1 MTTAPSA
8 PFRDAFA
15 AVARHVA
22 ERYGV
27 AVDVAPVTPPLKGD
41 LDGRRIVV
49 GDHTSDDERLFLV
62 AHLFGHTVQWNC
74 SAESRRL
81 GMRMPVRPTDAEL
94 DGLVAYEREACRY
107 SRQVFIEAGVGGLE
121 QWLADHSACDLAF
134 LRHVYTTGERR
145 PFSSFWVDGQPMIE
159 PLEIPHFVPTTWRR
173 GEQPIVL

>member
-1 MTTAPSA
+1 
-8 PFRDAFA
+8 
-15 AVARHVA
+15 
-22 ERYGV
+22 
-27 AVDVAPVTPPLKGD
+27 
-41 LDGRRIVV
+41 
-49 GDHTSDDERLFLV
+49 
-62 AHLFGHTVQWNC
+62 
-74 SAESRRL
+74 
-81 GMRMPVRPTDAEL
+81 MRMPVRPTDAEL